1 MQVSTEGGGA
11 ELRLKRLSLGH
22 YGKLFVSGQHYKHV
36 FEDFKRRNITGFSS
50 GTNRKCHPELTFS
63 LAENINNITS
73 TFRTAKRQ
81 VRGGATTRKTAFTLA
96 EVLIT
101 LGIIGVVAAMTMPTL
116 LAKYQEK
123 VTVTRLKKVYSILSQ
138 AYLRAQEEYGTVDNW
153 GFTEDSDYTT
163 DPDTGENTFNEAV
176 TTNSELFYSILTKY
190 MNVAS
195 KCYPT
200 KETCKITNVYRLNG
214 SQHTGGEN
222 STASYT
228 PIIKLSD
235 GTVLTGG
242 WIDFSNAACRNG
254 KKGYCGN
261 FNVDINGT
269 ETPPNTL
276 GRDVFYFK
284 ITKAGI
290 YPHGGPDDD
299 ATHSFPANCNLTSTA
314 SSNGYGCTAW
324 VIHNENM
331 DYLHCDDLS
340 WDGKKKCK

>member
-1 MQVSTEGGGA
+1 M
-11 ELRLKRLSLGH
+11 
-22 YGKLFVSGQHYKHV
+22 SGQRYKHI
-36 FEDFKRRNITGFSS
+36 FEGFKRRNITGFSS
-50 GTNRKCHPELTFS
+50 GIKRKCHQEPCLTTFS
-63 LAENINNITS
+63 KIFDFVKNVRFSARSNNRFFIPSKENINNITFAS
-73 TFRTAKRQ
+73 CTAKRH
-81 VRGGATTRKTAFTLA
+81 VKGDLVPAFTLA

-340 WDGKKKCK
+340 WDGKHKCK